1 MKKFYTLILIAFMGI
16 GQVFAQLPYNTT
28 LTQSHYNNSSV
39 IVGKSGSIS
48 WSNGIHL
55 GNGGGGFNWN
65 DKYVTI
71 ALDQQSIPY
80 QLKLKYKCTNVGST
94 DPDWYVDENGNFEF
108 SDGRAEAPEFYRLRI
123 ANQIINLSIDSTET
137 VTVKASYP
145 TMATNYTVEGSEN
158 CKVIKE
164 LSLKQIDLLN
174 KAIAI
179 QANNSL
185 GIDATN
191 DSILKIIDV
200 YKDDVKRNYIFKN
213 PMKAY
218 AYFAL
223 FQTLG
228 NRLIFNPREIKDDVK
243 VFAAVAT
250 SWDTYY
256 PEALRGKN
264 LHNIA
269 IEGMKNIRIVENKR
283 NQMIDASKVNVTNVI
298 DINLVDNKGV
308 ARKLTDLNGKVVLL
322 DFHVFATKESTKRI
336 MELREIYNKYH
347 ASGLEIFQVSLDPD
361 EHFWKQ
367 QTAAL
372 PWVCVR
378 DPQGLNS
385 SLMVSY
391 NIQDIPTFFL
401 VDRTSTLYKRDVQ
414 IKDLD
419 AEIRSLL

>member
-1 MKKFYTLILIAFMGI
+1 MKKNVLKAAVMALVTLALGSCSKEKFHITGTMSDAKD
-16 GQVFAQLPYNTT
+16 
-28 LTQSHYNNSSV
+28 SV
-39 IVGKSGSIS
+39 LYFENMS
-48 WSNGIHL
+48 
-55 GNGGGGFNWN
+55 
-65 DKYVTI
+65 
-71 ALDQQSIPY
+71 LDGPVVKDSV
-80 QLKLKYKCTNVGST
+80 KL
-94 DPDWYVDENGNFEF
+94 DENGNFEF